1 MSAAKFSDEWRAN
14 IAAEMKKSDLGD
26 YDNVFWNG
34 SKAAVTM
41 TAREREEKMG
51 PVMRSREKDHLS
63 HYILRL
69 AYCSTEE
76 LRRWMISQ
84 ECDLFRYEFNEFIHS
99 NGFFSSHPDRVPL
112 TYCT

>member
-1 MSAAKFSDEWRAN
+1 MYFHQMSAAKFSEDWRAN
-14 IAAEMKKSDLGD
+14 VAAEVKKSDLFD

-34 SKAAVTM
+34 TKVAATM
-41 TAREREEKMG
+41 TAFEREEKMAS
-51 PVMRSREKDHLS
+51 VMRNREKDHLS

-84 ECDLFRYEFNEFIHS
+84 ECDLFRFEAIFLILNILF
-99 NGFFSSHPDRVPL
+99 
-112 TYCT
+112 